1 MSWRSFAVPPV
12 DTVTFGPGAF
22 DDIGAQVEQLGGSR
36 VVAIMSGSLA
46 GGPVETALRERLG
59 SKLVGVFSRTRQHV
73 PRSSVLEAVRVAR
86 EGRADCVVS
95 LGGGTP
101 IDCAKAV
108 ALALSTGISEPNDFE
123 KYRVRFTYPNTYV
136 VPPIEGDVIPHIAV
150 PTTLSGGEHTWL
162 AGVTNEATRAKDA
175 FSSPKL
181 QPRAVILDPWVA
193 AGTPDW
199 LWAASGIR
207 AVDHAVEGILSV
219 RHLPVADALASAA
232 LKLLSANL
240 LASTKN
246 PQDERARTDCLI
258 GTWLSVFALP
268 NVGTGLSHGIGHQ
281 LAAEFDMVH
290 GVTSAIMLPLVM
302 EFTREQTLPR
312 LRAIAEAM
320 GEDTRG
326 LDDNAAADR
335 AIAAVRELIRSL
347 EVPNT
352 ISSAGGS
359 LDVLPKIA
367 DHVMGDHTVATCPRP
382 VTKED
387 VLELLHAAW

>member
-12 DTVTFGPGAF
+12 DTVTFGSGAF
-22 DDIGAQVEQLGGSR
+22 DDIGAQVERLGGSR
-36 VVAIMSGSLA
+36 VVTILSGSLA

-108 ALALSTGISEPNDFE
+108 ALALSTGISKPDDFD
-123 KYRVRFTYPNTYV
+123 KYRVQYTYPDTYV
-136 VPPIEGDVIPHIAV
+136 VPPVEADVIPHIAV
-150 PTTLSGGEHTWL
+150 PTTLSGGEHTGL
-162 AGVTNEATRAKDA
+162 VGVTNEVTHAKDA

-199 LWAASGIR
+199 LWAASGMR
-207 AVDHAVEGILSV
+207 AVDHAVESILSV
-219 RHLPVADALASAA
+219 RHMPFADALASAA
-232 LKLLSANL
+232 LRLLSENL
-240 LASTKN
+240 LASAKN
-246 PQDERARTDCLI
+246 PQDEQARTDCLL
-258 GTWLSVFALP
+258 GTWLSIFALP

-290 GVTSAIMLPLVM
+290 GVTSAIMLPHVM
-302 EFTREQTLPR
+302 EYTREQTLPR
-312 LRAIAEAM
+312 MRQIAEAM
-320 GEDTRG
+320 GEDTRA
-326 LDDNAAADR
+326 LDDTAAADR
-335 AIAAVRELIRSL
+335 AITAVRELIRNL
-347 EVPNT
+347 RVPNT

-359 LDVLPKIA
+359 LDALPKVA
-367 DHVMGDHTVATCPRP
+367 EHVMGDPTVATCPRH
-382 VTKED
+382 VTKDD
-387 VLELLHAAW
+387 VLALLHAAW